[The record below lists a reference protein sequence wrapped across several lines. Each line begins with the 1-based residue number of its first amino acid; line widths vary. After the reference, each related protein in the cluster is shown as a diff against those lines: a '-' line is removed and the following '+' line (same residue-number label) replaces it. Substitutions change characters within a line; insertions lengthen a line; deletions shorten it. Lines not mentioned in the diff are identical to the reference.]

1 VHVYTRG
8 AYVSLSI
15 VEAGLIRSLPM
26 MDENP
31 QDASSPPDQEA
42 TPSSEP
48 QSPPTEDK
56 PTSTQQPPAG
66 AAASRG
72 PPAPETPQE
81 KKAKEF
87 LAQAEKKI
95 KSSQSFFGG
104 LFGGA
109 AKMEDAADLYVRAAN
124 TFKVAKKWREAG
136 DAFCLAADVH
146 MKLDVKH
153 EAGSVLVEAG
163 QVLKREDPK
172 RAVDCY
178 LQAAEIYTDMGRF
191 SMAARYHNTI
201 AEIYEGELVD
211 FEQAITH
218 YEQAADYYRGEDST
232 GSANRCLL
240 KVAHM
245 SAQMQQFD
253 KAAGIFEEVGRNSLE
268 NNLLRYSA
276 KDYFFKAAICR
287 YCIGVE
293 DVKDAVEG
301 YKQIHPGFEGTR
313 ELKLIEVHV
322 AQPL

>member
-178 LQAAEIYTDMGRF
+178 LQAAEIYTDMVWP
-191 SMAARYHNTI
+191 STNT
-201 AEIYEGELVD
+201 LTV
-211 FEQAITH
+211 
-218 YEQAADYYRGEDST
+218 
-232 GSANRCLL
+232 
-240 KVAHM
+240 
-245 SAQMQQFD
+245 
-253 KAAGIFEEVGRNSLE
+253 EERASLGGQ
-268 NNLLRYSA
+268 
-276 KDYFFKAAICR
+276 C
-287 YCIGVE
+287 
-293 DVKDAVEG
+293 
-301 YKQIHPGFEGTR
+301 TR
-313 ELKLIEVHV
+313 
-322 AQPL
+322 Q